1 MSLFIDKN
9 HRRKSPIAIAGFFA
23 TLLDLCV
30 YGVLYALLAE
40 PLYRHLTLPSAAATN
55 AVHTLI
61 IALAGTAVCGLLF
74 LLRDKRVALF
84 GFVGLAVVLAMFYIA
99 AWMLDADQR
108 AAMVQLI
115 TLYGAAPALIG
126 NAVAWPVYLKLRK
139 THPLPAQKTLR
150 EEIREAA
157 GTGAANPKPRPAA
170 AAAEEPHR
178 RSPQEDAMLLFEDG
192 EDAG

>member
-1 MSLFIDKN
+1 MPL
-9 HRRKSPIAIAGFFA
+9 RAFFA
-23 TLLDLCV
+23 TLLDLCI

-40 PLYRHLTLPSAAATN
+40 PLYRHLTLSSAAATN

-61 IALAGTAVCGLLF
+61 IALVGTAIGSLLF

-84 GFVGLAVVLAMFYIA
+84 GFVGLAVVLVMFYIA

-115 TLYGAAPALIG
+115 TLYGVAPALIG
-126 NAVAWPVYLKLRK
+126 NAVAWPVYLRLRK

-157 GTGAANPKPRPAA
+157 GTKAAAPKPHPAA
-170 AAAEEPHR
+170 PAAEEPPR